1 MTDHAE
7 TTTATPAPLSLA
19 DLAARTGEELGVSGW
34 TQVTQQTIDAFA
46 DATGDHQ
53 WIHTDPGRAAETP
66 FGGTIAHGY
75 LTLSLAPAMLNEIV
89 DLSGYAMAMNYGIDK
104 LRFVAPVPV
113 DSRLR
118 MRIGVEDVQVKDG
131 VGVLRLTLT
140 FEIEDAPKPA
150 CVATVL
156 YRLVEGTS

>member
-7 TTTATPAPLSLA
+7 TTTTTPAQLRLS

-34 TQVTQQTIDAFA
+34 TVVTQEIIDAFA
-46 DATGDHQ
+46 EATGDRQ
-53 WIHTDPGRAAETP
+53 WIHTDPERAASTP

-75 LTLSLAPAMLNEIV
+75 LTLSLAPAMLAEVV
-89 DLSGYAMAMNYGIDK
+89 DLSGYAMAVNYGIDK
-104 LRFVAPVPV
+104 LRFVAPVPTG
-113 DSRLR
+113 SRLR
-118 MRIGVEDVQVKDG
+118 MRIGVDDVRVQDG
-131 VGVLRLTLT
+131 VGQLRLTLT

-156 YRLVEGTS
+156 YRLMEESS

>member
-1 MTDHAE
+1 MTDAPE
-7 TTTATPAPLSLA
+7 TTTETPAQLRLA

-34 TQVTQQTIDAFA
+34 TRVTQQTIDAFA
-46 DATGDHQ
+46 ESTGDRQ
-53 WIHTDPGRAAETP
+53 WIHTDPARAASTP

-75 LTLSLAPAMLNEIV
+75 LTLSLAPAMLAEIV
-89 DLSGYAMAMNYGIDK
+89 DLSGYAMAMNYGIDR

-118 MRIGVEDVQVKDG
+118 MRVGIEDVEVKDG

-156 YRLVEGTS
+156 YRLVEASA